1 MKPLLVVPDDVFFF
15 NVALAWFL
23 QEPLTGG
30 DPVKSIFNAL
40 LV

>member
-1 MKPLLVVPDDVFFF
+1 MKPLLVVPDDDFF